1 MDLVAIIRIAM
12 RALARN
18 KLRSMLTMLGIIIG
32 VGAVIA
38 MVSVGQGAQQQAQQ
52 QIAAMGS
59 NMLFVQSGTVNRG
72 GMRMGWGATK
82 TLVYDDML
90 AIMRECPSV
99 VAAAPGSQASAQVV
113 FGNDN
118 WATNVNG
125 TEPQYF
131 DIRSWP
137 FAEGTSFTQDDV
149 STAANVAVIGET
161 VRKNLFGATDP
172 IGETVR
178 INNLPFK
185 VVGLLTRKA
194 RRPPWVRIRTT
205 SSWFPSPHC
214 KRKLPGRTGC
224 AGSWFPRS
232 RRTPATPR
240 SSRSQPYCATAI
252 AFVPDRMT
260 TFSCATWP
268 TWPTWP
274 TRTPACSPYLLA
286 SIASI
291 SLLVGGIGI
300 MNIMLV
306 SVTERTREIGIRM
319 AIGATEGDVQQ
330 QFLIEAVVLSVVGGG
345 IGILVRHGS
354 LLPDHADSGMA
365 RAGFSHRN
373 FRRRAVFDGGG
384 NLLRL
389 LSRPQG
395 GPARSDRSP
404 ALRIADLRPRTSDF
418 GQLSLR
424 S

>member
-18 KLRSMLTMLGIIIG
+18 KLRSILTMLGIIIG

-82 TLVYDDML
+82 TLIYEDMV
-90 AIMRECPSV
+90 AILRECQSV
-99 VAAAPGSQASAQVV
+99 KAAAPGSQATAQVV

-118 WATNVNG
+118 WSTTING

-131 DIRSWP
+131 EIRSWP
-137 FAEGTSFTQDDV
+137 MAEGSSFSQDDV
-149 STAANVAVIGET
+149 SMAANVAVIGET

-185 VVGLLTRKA
+185 VVGLLTPKGTSAAMGQDQDDIILVPITTLQKKITGQDWLRWIMVSAVSKDA
-194 RRPPWVRIRTT
+194 SYTAQQQITSLLRDRHRIR
-205 SSWFPSPHC
+205 SGQDDDF
-214 KRKLPGRTGC
+214 
-224 AGSWFPRS
+224 
-232 RRTPATPR
+232 
-240 SSRSQPYCATAI
+240 
-252 AFVPDRMT
+252 FVRNLADMADLADQNARLFT
-260 TFSCATWP
+260 I
-268 TWPTWP
+268 
-274 TRTPACSPYLLA
+274 LLG

-330 QFLIEAVVLSVVGGG
+330 QFLIEAVVLSIAGGA
-345 IGILVRHGS
+345 IGIL
-354 LLPDHADSGMA
+354 SGMA
-365 RAGFSHRN
+365 ASYLITQTLGWPVLVSPTAIVAAVLFSMAVGVFFGFY
-373 FRRRAVFDGGG
+373 
-384 NLLRL
+384 
-389 LSRPQG
+389 
-395 GPARSDRSP
+395 PARKAARLDP
-404 ALRIADLRPRTSDF
+404 IEALRYE
-418 GQLSLR
+418 
-424 S
+424 

>member
-18 KLRSMLTMLGIIIG
+18 KLRSILTMLGIIIG

-82 TLVYDDML
+82 TLVYDDLL

-99 VAAAPGSQASAQVV
+99 KAAAPGSQASAQVV

-118 WATNVNG
+118 WATNING

-137 FAEGTSFTQDDV
+137 MAEGSSFSQDDV
-149 STAANVAVIGET
+149 SMAANVAVIGET

-185 VVGLLTRKA
+185 VVGLLIPKGTSAAMGQDQDDIILVPITTLQKKITGQDWLRWIMVSAVSKDA
-194 RRPPWVRIRTT
+194 SYTAQQQITALLRDRHRIR
-205 SSWFPSPHC
+205 SGQDDDF
-214 KRKLPGRTGC
+214 
-224 AGSWFPRS
+224 
-232 RRTPATPR
+232 
-240 SSRSQPYCATAI
+240 
-252 AFVPDRMT
+252 FVRNLADMADLADQNARLFT
-260 TFSCATWP
+260 I
-268 TWPTWP
+268 
-274 TRTPACSPYLLA
+274 LLG

-330 QFLIEAVVLSVVGGG
+330 QFLIEAVVLSIAGGA
-345 IGILVRHGS
+345 IGIM
-354 LLPDHADSGMA
+354 SGMGA
-365 RAGFSHRN
+365 SYVITQTLGWPVLVSPTAIVAAVLFSMAVGVFFGFY
-373 FRRRAVFDGGG
+373 
-384 NLLRL
+384 
-389 LSRPQG
+389 
-395 GPARSDRSP
+395 PARKAARLDP
-404 ALRIADLRPRTSDF
+404 IEALRYE
-418 GQLSLR
+418 
-424 S
+424 

>member
-1 MDLVAIIRIAM
+1 MGKKFMDLVAIIRIAL

-18 KLRSMLTMLGIIIG
+18 KLRSILTMLGIIIG

-38 MVSVGQGAQQQAQQ
+38 MVSVGQGAQQQAQA

-82 TLVYDDML
+82 TLVYDDL
-90 AIMRECPSV
+90 VAILRECPSV
-99 VAAAPGSQASAQVV
+99 KAAAPGSQASAQVV

-118 WATNVNG
+118 WATNING

-137 FAEGTSFTQDDV
+137 MAEGSSFSQDDV
-149 STAANVAVIGET
+149 SMAANVAVIGET

-178 INNLPFK
+178 VNNLPFK
-185 VVGLLTRKA
+185 VVGLLIPKGTSAAMGQDQDDIILIPITTLQKKVTGQDWLRWIMVSAVSKDA
-194 RRPPWVRIRTT
+194 SYTAQQQITALLRDRHRIR
-205 SSWFPSPHC
+205 
-214 KRKLPGRTGC
+214 
-224 AGSWFPRS
+224 AGQDDDF
-232 RRTPATPR
+232 
-240 SSRSQPYCATAI
+240 
-252 AFVPDRMT
+252 FVRNLADMADLADQNARLFT
-260 TFSCATWP
+260 I
-268 TWPTWP
+268 
-274 TRTPACSPYLLA
+274 LLG

-330 QFLIEAVVLSVVGGG
+330 QFLIEAVVLSIVGGA
-345 IGILVRHGS
+345 IGIL
-354 LLPDHADSGMA
+354 SGMGTSYLITQTLGWPVLVSPTA
-365 RAGFSHRN
+365 IFAAVVFSMAVGVFFGFY
-373 FRRRAVFDGGG
+373 
-384 NLLRL
+384 
-389 LSRPQG
+389 
-395 GPARSDRSP
+395 PARKAARLDP
-404 ALRIADLRPRTSDF
+404 IEALRYE
-418 GQLSLR
+418 
-424 S
+424 